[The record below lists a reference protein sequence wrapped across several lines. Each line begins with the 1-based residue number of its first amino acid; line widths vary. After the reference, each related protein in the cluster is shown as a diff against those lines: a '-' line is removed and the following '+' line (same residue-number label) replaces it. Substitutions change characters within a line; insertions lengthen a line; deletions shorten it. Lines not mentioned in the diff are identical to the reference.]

1 MNRKVSKSILSGATH
16 NMMSKKGNA
25 IMNVIFGVILLV
37 AVAIP
42 VTSSVITSANL
53 TGTTA
58 TVVGFIPLF
67 IGLAGLALAAALVSQ

>member
-1 MNRKVSKSILSGATH
+1 
-16 NMMSKKGNA
+16 MMQKKGNA
-25 IMNVIFGVILLV
+25 VMNVIFGVILLV

-42 VTSSVITSANL
+42 VTTSVISTANL

>member
-1 MNRKVSKSILSGATH
+1 
-16 NMMSKKGNA
+16 MSKKGNA
-25 IMNVIFGVILLV
+25 VMNVIFGVILLV

-42 VTSSVITSANL
+42 VTSQVITDANL